1 RSLAHSNGNGVGAA
15 VIEPGANRR
24 PSPVLT
30 PIGASIARNLVPMI
44 VNLLGQSRLR
54 PAQELAVTHVGEL
67 PGLYQKHCASTLDYL
82 LGRPARV
89 TREVQRE
96 PAHHERFP
104 NRDPLAIS
112 RAVTGASAVIG
123 GGQPDLLELTPG
135 LLGQGLEGVIPPGVQ
150 RTNRLGPSYHG
161 GAVGPPF
168 AGRS

>member
-1 RSLAHSNGNGVGAA
+1 
-15 VIEPGANRR
+15 
-24 PSPVLT
+24 
-30 PIGASIARNLVPMI
+30 MI

-67 PGLYQKHCASTLDYL
+67 PGLYQEHRATALDHL

-96 PAHHERFP
+96 PTHHERFP

-112 RAVTGASAVIG
+112 RAVARAGAVVS

-150 RTNRLGPSYHG
+150 RPDRLGPSYHG
-161 GAVGPPF
+161 GAVRPSF
-168 AGRS
+168 AGRG